1 MVFLTGI
8 LVGAFFIWLAIKLG
22 LFEIFALMFNLV
34 VAVYLGL
41 VLGPTVQD
49 HLPMSDMPLYTGSAA
64 ILLTAV
70 GIFLV
75 LFGVTFVFFTG
86 PYNIVFPKTFDILL
100 AGFVG
105 FFTGLFVWSFIS
117 LLITLTPASQEES
130 RLNKVGF
137 NEKQKFKSVKVWC
150 GLVHKVV
157 GEENSELTVETAIN
171 DLVEEARSKIAQ
183 RAAEEKTSQ
192 DTDTENENKAG
203 GQSDPNE
210 PATIE
215 AGIGNEPEIEQ

>member
-8 LVGAFFIWLAIKLG
+8 LVGAFFIWLGVRLG

-34 VAVYLGL
+34 VSVYLGL
-41 VLGPTVQD
+41 VLGPVVQD
-49 HLPMSDMPLYTGSAA
+49 RLPMSDLPLYTGSAA
-64 ILLTAV
+64 MLLTAG
-70 GIFLV
+70 GIFVV

-117 LLITLTPASQEES
+117 LLVTITPVSQMGFFKS
-130 RLNKVGF
+130 VGF
-137 NEKQKFKSVKVWC
+137 NETQKFTSVKVWC

-157 GEENSELTVETAIN
+157 GEENSDLTVETAIN
-171 DLVEEARSKIAQ
+171 DLLEESRSNIAK
-183 RAAEEKTSQ
+183 RAAEEKASHESETIDKEKAAGHS
-192 DTDTENENKAG
+192 DANESA
-203 GQSDPNE
+203 
-210 PATIE
+210 AIE
-215 AGIGNEPEIEQ
+215 AGIEKESESNP